1 MTRAVVFLT
10 ATLLFAS
17 LGAVAQNNST
27 PSGGQSASVQAS
39 APAQNA
45 TQPAAPPPSA
55 PIASTPPGT
64 TTNPQSKSIQAS
76 TQSADPR
83 TTSSAELPQTS
94 TILPLLGLLGLGSLV
109 AGLFARR

>member
-10 ATLLFAS
+10 ATLFLAS
-17 LGAVAQNNST
+17 LGAVAQNNSN
-27 PSGGQSASVQAS
+27 PSGGQSASAQAS

-45 TQPAAPPPSA
+45 NQPAAPPPNASA
-55 PIASTPPGT
+55 NTAPGT
-64 TTNPQSKSIQAS
+64 TTTPQSKSIQAS
-76 TQSADPR
+76 TPGAEPR
-83 TTSSAELPQTS
+83 TISSAELPQTS